1 MKGYGTKQKH
11 SEFMKSPEPPEMNYD
26 DGYDDN
32 MGDTASYGEEEQ
44 DQLRFQLDVKPILL
58 DFERRVLRGQYE
70 SIDRR
75 TGERTWVRFDPNAKP
90 IINEIGIREVLGR
103 LFGYC
108 NVSTKLSW
116 YSESEIYKNLFY
128 FDMSLTELCAK
139 RADYWEMDIETCK
152 MIKDSAIELVQ
163 SILFSA
169 RNGFTA
175 VNLRTQYTRSDVS
188 RSEPN
193 QAGKTFMGIP
203 LSSGR

>member
-1 MKGYGTKQKH
+1 
-11 SEFMKSPEPPEMNYD
+11 MKSPEPPSIDYD
-26 DGYDDN
+26 DGYNDN
-32 MGDTASYGEEEQ
+32 MGDVGSYENEEQ
-44 DQLRFQLDVKPILL
+44 DQLKFQLDVKPILL

-70 SIDRR
+70 SIDHQ
-75 TGERTWVRFDPNAKP
+75 TGERKWVRFDPHAKP

-108 NVSTKLSW
+108 NVATKLSW
-116 YSESEIYKNLFY
+116 YSEQEIYKNLFY

-139 RADYWEMDIETCK
+139 RADYWEMDIETVK

-169 RNGFTA
+169 KNGFTA

-188 RSEPN
+188 RSEPT
-193 QAGKTFMGIP
+193 QTGKTFMGIP
-203 LSSGR
+203 LGGQR